1 MQYIRYLGSEC
12 TAEIRDKPRN

>member
-1 MQYIRYLGSEC
+1 MQYIRYFGSEC